1 MKPYATY
8 APDTLW
14 PLLAAAVRDFVDTH
28 GFTGAFVSL
37 SGGIDSAVVAAL
49 AVEALGSSRVFA
61 ATYPSAY
68 TSTDT
73 LGDAIE
79 TAHRLGIPC
88 PVVSIEPA
96 CRLLADLLPPP
107 AAYAGAGLAE
117 GIPVEENL
125 QARIRGLLNMTL
137 SNRHGLAVLCTGNR
151 SETLTGYCTLYGDT
165 CGAYAPLRDVYKT
178 EVYALADHCNARA
191 SGTPPIPAGVIARAP
206 TAELR
211 PGQKDTDTLPPYPLL
226 DRILS
231 ALADDPDDP
240 LPPNEDVARQAEASP
255 TEVLRVRTL
264 LVGSAFKRLQA
275 PPGPPLP
282 PPPPPART

>member
-1 MKPYATY
+1 MKPFAPHS
-8 APDTLW
+8 PDTLW
-14 PLLAAAVRDFVDTH
+14 PLLVAAVRDFVDTR
-28 GFTGAFVSL
+28 GFSGAFVSL
-37 SGGIDSAVVAAL
+37 SGGIDSAIVAAL
-49 AVEALGSSRVFA
+49 AVDALGSSRVFA
-61 ATYPSAY
+61 ATYPSAC
-68 TSTDT
+68 TSNET
-73 LGDAIE
+73 LADAIE
-79 TAHRLGIPC
+79 TAYRLGIPC
-88 PVVSIEPA
+88 PVVSIESA
-96 CRLLADLLPPP
+96 CRLLTDLLPPP
-107 AAYAGAGLAE
+107 TAYAGAGLAE
-117 GIPVEENL
+117 GAPVAENL

-151 SETLTGYCTLYGDT
+151 SEALTGYCTLYGDT

-275 PPGPPLP
+275 PPGPQLRPT
-282 PPPPPART
+282 PAVPEP